1 MYLIG
6 LTGGIASGKSLVSAR
21 LVELGAILV
30 DADVLARQVVEPG
43 TPGLAAIAE
52 HFGPGVIAAD
62 GTLDRPAL
70 GAIIFADPEQREVL
84 NGITHPAVW
93 QRARELFAAAPEGSV
108 VVYDVP
114 LLVEGA
120 KGRQLDF
127 DLVVVV
133 DASMD
138 TRLHRLME
146 LRGMSREEAG
156 HRLSSQATDAER
168 LAVADVVIDNNG
180 SIESTL
186 QQVDSLWAK
195 ARALSGAEPKLE

>member
-1 MYLIG
+1 
-6 LTGGIASGKSLVSAR
+6 
-21 LVELGAILV
+21 
-30 DADVLARQVVEPG
+30 VVEPG

-52 HFGPGVIAAD
+52 HFGPSVITAD
-62 GTLDRPAL
+62 GSLDRPAL
-70 GAIIFADPEQREVL
+70 GAIIFADAEEREKL

-93 QRARELFAAAPEGSV
+93 RRARELFDAAAPDAV

-133 DASMD
+133 NASTE

-146 LRGMSREEAG
+146 LRGMTREEAS
-156 HRLSSQATDAER
+156 HRLNSQASDTER

-180 SIESTL
+180 TIDETL
-186 QQVDSLWAK
+186 RAVDSLWK
-195 ARALSGAEPKLE
+195 SLPRS